1 VILFPFDNEY
11 ITYSLNQSIKYI
23 TAMKTAK
30 EIALQDIRND
40 EENIV
45 PLSLITSSPKSIYI
59 APLEMIDID
68 KLLEQ
73 V

>member
-1 VILFPFDNEY
+1 
-11 ITYSLNQSIKYI
+11 
-23 TAMKTAK
+23 MKTAK